1 MIKRITHAAVW
12 RVNPREGNVFV
23 SDYLKS
29 ILPSL
34 KRNSQIKKILDVACG
49 NGMGVTIP
57 LLRIGYDLWCFD
69 HVQSAINAIKQNAV
83 VEGFN
88 VHAKKADMYKKYPY
102 KDNTFDATFCF
113 QAIYHGNL
121 SQIIFA
127 LKEIRRVTKK
137 GGYVFVNF
145 LPFDDILYDPKRN
158 RYYTLRIIKNKLIG
172 RSYHKQDKSE
182 PHLFYPVGNFEHNV
196 PHYYAEKDEVKEWMN
211 KFFRNVKIRKIKRP
225 HDIKWFFWLAYGK
238 K

>member
-102 KDNTFDATFCF
+102 KDNTFDATFCVYETSVCLTF
-113 QAIYHGNL
+113 RTFTVLNHFTIFNPSH
-121 SQIIFA
+121 QI
-127 LKEIRRVTKK
+127 
-137 GGYVFVNF
+137 F
-145 LPFDDILYDPKRN
+145 LDL
-158 RYYTLRIIKNKLIG
+158 
-172 RSYHKQDKSE
+172 E
-182 PHLFYPVGNFEHNV
+182 
-196 PHYYAEKDEVKEWMN
+196 
-211 KFFRNVKIRKIKRP
+211 
-225 HDIKWFFWLAYGK
+225 
-238 K
+238 